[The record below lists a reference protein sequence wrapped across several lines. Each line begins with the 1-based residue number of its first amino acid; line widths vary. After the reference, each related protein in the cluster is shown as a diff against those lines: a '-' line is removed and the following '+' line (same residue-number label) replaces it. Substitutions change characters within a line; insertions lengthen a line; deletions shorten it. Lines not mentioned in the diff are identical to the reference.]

1 MTATAVAPPRRR
13 VEKIDMNAYLRSVRA
28 QGAGAGLG
36 PDDEIND
43 RWLLASIRRMFAA
56 QRPVWGLGSQVEPL
70 TWLSFPRAKK
80 VNAKIA
86 KNELPT
92 QSLTMSS
99 HAACQRTLPDGRIQV
114 LNTCAWAGACS
125 AVCVLSHG
133 RGRWDT
139 VRAARNW
146 RTSLLYDYPDEFLVL
161 LRAEILRAARRTNGE
176 PFLARLNVNSDLPW
190 HLIPELFEGV
200 PMQAY
205 DYTKDPS
212 VLDGDGWVL
221 PNYRRIYSWNE
232 TSDAAAVQRFL
243 LRGGSVAM
251 VTNRKKGQPAQ
262 PHCWLGSHVWP
273 VVDGDQTD
281 NRYDTPPGVIVDL
294 YAKGDA
300 RKRPSAFVQKMY

>member
-28 QGAGAGLG
+28 SSLFLG
-36 PDDEIND
+36 PDEEVND

-56 QRPVWGLGSQVEPL
+56 QRPAWGLGSQVEPL

-92 QSLTMSS
+92 LSLTMSS
-99 HAACQRTLPDGRIQV
+99 HAACHRTVNGRVQV

-133 RGRWDT
+133 RGKWDL

-161 LRAEILRAARRTNGE
+161 LRAEILRAARRTKGE

-212 VLDGDGWVL
+212 VLEGDGWVL

-232 TSDAAAVQRFL
+232 TSDPKKVAAFL
-243 LRGGSVAM
+243 KRGGSIAM
-251 VTNRKKGQPAQ
+251 VTNRVKGQRTHPTLCLQ
-262 PHCWLGSHVWP
+262 GSPRRTV

-300 RKRPSAFVQKMY
+300 RTRPSAFVQKIY